1 MRTSHITIKRQIADT
16 KNKLT
21 DEQLFA
27 SPRFSAYLTDIA
39 EGATKR
45 YKRSS
50 KVMTHWDLS
59 EDAGIAFTDNRVI
72 HLNAGNFLTRSFPTR
87 SLIAD
92 SLIGLVGHECGHIL
106 FSDFTMLEVYFQS
119 LQNGRF
125 YPNDPEAA
133 GTALEKNLLE
143 IKGWLNKK
151 EKAVIRAL
159 SDISHSLVN
168 IMEDVYIESRICDDF
183 AGSFRTGILLN
194 NLRFAEEMNTVQE
207 EINRQHHEVFILMN
221 LLIQYAKAGDINN
234 LGGYKGPYL
243 NVVYECIPY
252 IDEASYDD
260 DARVRF
266 DAANKL
272 LLLLWPYMKSFINQI
287 KEDTENDTSHA
298 QEDFRTQM
306 AKGIPLPN
314 GTGSASKTD
323 NKSSTLKHE
332 YTEDDEER
340 ERIQKVLDYE
350 EGRIA
355 LEKTDTLSEDGDGGT
370 EYENDFAGSG
380 YVSQAEADM
389 YRIMTQLAEDSV
401 YTRYEEDLTEELQQE
416 AAKIRFG
423 NAHQGIH
430 VKVNRMSY
438 VSPEYMEA
446 YQQIAPPLL
455 LLSKRLQKQ
464 VSQQLKDYKS
474 GGKLDNLPMGKRIN
488 IRNAVHKDG
497 RIFYKR
503 NLPNDRADI
512 AVAVLNDE
520 SGSMSSFDRITYARA
535 ASIILHDF
543 CESLEIPIAI
553 YGHTEDYDVELY
565 SYAEFESLDNKDQ
578 YRLMDMSSRSGN
590 RDGAA
595 IRFVAE
601 RLLQR
606 PEAVRLLFII
616 SDGQPAADGYHGTEA
631 EADIR
636 GIKQEYTRKGIRFI
650 AAAIGSDK
658 PNIHRIY
665 GNCFLDITNLE
676 KLPISLGKLIIQQI
690 RHHIAA

>member
-16 KNKLT
+16 RNKLT

-45 YKRSS
+45 YKRNS
-50 KVMTHWDLS
+50 KVITCWDLS
-59 EDAGIAFTDNRVI
+59 EDAGIAFTDNRII

-87 SLIAD
+87 SLKAD

-106 FSDFTMLEVYFQS
+106 FSDFTMLALYAQS

-125 YPNDPEAA
+125 YPEEPEAIC
-133 GTALEKNLLE
+133 TAQEKNLLDM
-143 IKGWLNKK
+143 KDCLKNK
-151 EKAVIRAL
+151 EEAVIRAL
-159 SDISHSLVN
+159 SEISHSLVN
-168 IMEDVYIESRICDDF
+168 IMEDVYIESRICDEF

-194 NLRFAEEMNTVQE
+194 NLRFSEEMNTVQD
-207 EINRQHHEVFILMN
+207 EINRQHHEVFIIMN
-221 LLIQYAKAGDINN
+221 LLVQYAKAGDINN
-234 LGGYKGPYL
+234 LDGYKGPYL
-243 NVVYECIPY
+243 NIVYECIPY

-260 DARVRF
+260 DPRIRF

-272 LLLLWPYMKSFINQI
+272 LLLLWPYMKSYINQI
-287 KEDTENDTSHA
+287 KEDLENDTFHA
-298 QEDFRTQM
+298 QEALSTQL

-314 GTGSASKTD
+314 GAGSASKTAQKLSPLEQKD
-323 NKSSTLKHE
+323 
-332 YTEDDEER
+332 TEDDEER
-340 ERIQKVLDYE
+340 TQIQKALDYE
-350 EGRIA
+350 KGRMA
-355 LEKTDTLSEDGDGGT
+355 LEKTDTLREDGDGGT
-370 EYENDFAGSG
+370 EYENDFSGSG

-389 YRIMTQLAEDSV
+389 HRIMTQLAEDSV
-401 YTRYEEDLTEELQQE
+401 YSQYEEELTEELQQE
-416 AAKIRFG
+416 AVKIRYG

-430 VKVNRMSY
+430 VKINRMSY
-438 VSPEYMEA
+438 ISPEYMEA
-446 YQQIAPPLL
+446 YQQVAPPLL

-474 GGKLDNLPMGKRIN
+474 GGKLDNLPVGKRIN
-488 IRNAVHKDG
+488 ARNAVHNDG
-497 RIFYKR
+497 RIFYKMS
-503 NLPNDRADI
+503 LPNDRADI

-543 CESLEIPIAI
+543 CKSLEIPIAI
-553 YGHTEDYDVELY
+553 YGHTEDYEVELY
-565 SYAEFESLDNKDQ
+565 SYAEFDSLDNKDQ

-606 PEAVRLLFII
+606 PETIRLLFII

-658 PNIHRIY
+658 PNIRRIY
-665 GNCFLDITNLE
+665 GDCFLDITNLE
-676 KLPISLGKLIIQQI
+676 KLPISLGKLIIEQI
-690 RHHIAA
+690 RLHIAA

>member
-1 MRTSHITIKRQIADT
+1 
-16 KNKLT
+16 
-21 DEQLFA
+21 
-27 SPRFSAYLTDIA
+27 
-39 EGATKR
+39 
-45 YKRSS
+45 
-50 KVMTHWDLS
+50 MTCWDLS
-59 EDAGIAFTDNRVI
+59 ENAGIAVTDNRVI

-87 SLIAD
+87 SLRAD
-92 SLIGLVGHECGHIL
+92 SLIGLAGHECGHIL
-106 FSDFTMLEVYFQS
+106 FSDFTMLELYSQS
-119 LQNGRF
+119 LRNGRF
-125 YPNDPEAA
+125 YPEEPEPAA
-133 GTALEKNLLE
+133 AALEKNLLE
-143 IKGWLNKK
+143 IKDCLKNK
-151 EKAVIRAL
+151 EESAIRAL
-159 SDISHSLVN
+159 SHISHSLVN
-168 IMEDVYIESRICDDF
+168 IMEDIYIESRICDEF

-194 NLRFAEEMNTVQE
+194 NLRFAEEMNTVLD
-207 EINRQHHEVFILMN
+207 EINRQNHEVFIIMN
-221 LLIQYAKAGDINN
+221 LLIQYAKTGDINN

-260 DARVRF
+260 DSRIRF

-287 KEDTENDTSHA
+287 REDIENDTSHA
-298 QEDFRTQM
+298 QEALRTQL
-306 AKGIPLPN
+306 AKVVPLPN
-314 GTGSASKTD
+314 STGRASKID
-323 NKSSTLKHE
+323 NKSSNIKHE
-332 YTEDDEER
+332 NTEDDEER

-350 EGRIA
+350 KGRMA
-355 LEKTDTLSEDGDGGT
+355 LEKTDTLHEDGDGGT
-370 EYENDFAGSG
+370 EYENDFSGSG

-389 YRIMTQLAEDSV
+389 HRIMTQLAEDSV
-401 YTRYEEDLTEELQQE
+401 YSQYEENLTEELQQE
-416 AAKIRFG
+416 AVKIRYG

-446 YQQIAPPLL
+446 YQQVAPPLL

-488 IRNAVHKDG
+488 IRNAVHNDG

-503 NLPNDRADI
+503 NGPNDRADL

-520 SGSMSSFDRITYARA
+520 ICSMSSFDRITYARA

-543 CESLEIPIAI
+543 CKSLEIPIAI
-553 YGHTEDYDVELY
+553 YGHTEDYEVELY
-565 SYAEFESLDNKDQ
+565 SYAEFDSLDNKDP

-606 PEAVRLLFII
+606 PETVRLLFII
-616 SDGQPAADGYHGTEA
+616 SDGQPAADGYQGTEA

-665 GNCFLDITNLE
+665 GDCFLDITNLE

>member
-133 GTALEKNLLE
+133 GTALEKKLLE

-194 NLRFAEEMNTVQE
+194 NLRFTEEMNTVQE

-401 YTRYEEDLTEELQQE
+401 YTQYEEDLTEELQQE

-488 IRNAVHKDG
+488 IRNAVHNDG

-512 AVAVLNDE
+512 AIAVLNDE
-520 SGSMSSFDRITYARA
+520 SGSMSSYDRITYARA
-535 ASIILHDF
+535 ASIILHNF
-543 CESLEIPIAI
+543 CKCLEIPIAI

-565 SYAEFESLDNKDQ
+565 SYAEFESLDNKDHT
-578 YRLMDMSSRSGN
+578 D
-590 RDGAA
+590 
-595 IRFVAE
+595 
-601 RLLQR
+601 
-606 PEAVRLLFII
+606 
-616 SDGQPAADGYHGTEA
+616 
-631 EADIR
+631 
-636 GIKQEYTRKGIRFI
+636 
-650 AAAIGSDK
+650 
-658 PNIHRIY
+658 
-665 GNCFLDITNLE
+665 
-676 KLPISLGKLIIQQI
+676 
-690 RHHIAA
+690 

>member
-1 MRTSHITIKRQIADT
+1 MRTSHITVRRQIADT
-16 KNKLT
+16 RNKLT

-45 YKRSS
+45 YKRNS
-50 KVMTHWDLS
+50 KVINSWDPS
-59 EDAGIAFTDNRVI
+59 ENADIAFTDNRII

-87 SLIAD
+87 SLRAD
-92 SLIGLVGHECGHIL
+92 SLLGLVGHECGHIL
-106 FSDFTMLEVYFQS
+106 FSDFTMLELYSQS

-125 YPNDPEAA
+125 YPKEPEAVSA
-133 GTALEKNLLE
+133 SLEKNLQE
-143 IKGWLNKK
+143 IKDCLQEK
-151 EKAVIRAL
+151 EEAVIRAL

-168 IMEDVYIESRICDDF
+168 IMEDVYIESRICAEF

-194 NLRFAEEMNTVQE
+194 NLRFAEEMNTVQDE
-207 EINRQHHEVFILMN
+207 VNRQHHEVFIIMN

-252 IDEASYDD
+252 IDEAAYDD
-260 DARVRF
+260 DARIRF
-266 DAANKL
+266 NAANQL
-272 LLLLWPYMKSFINQI
+272 LLLLWPYMKSFIAQI
-287 KEDTENDTSHA
+287 KEDLENNTSQA
-298 QEDFRTQM
+298 QEDLSSQL

-314 GTGSASKTD
+314 GTGRAGKTD
-323 NKSSTLKHE
+323 KNSSLLKHQE
-332 YTEDDEER
+332 SDDEEER
-340 ERIQKVLDYE
+340 ARIQKVLDYE
-350 EGRIA
+350 DGRMA
-355 LEKTDTLSEDGDGGT
+355 LEKTESINEEGDGGT

-389 YRIMTQLAEDSV
+389 HRIMTQLAEDCV
-401 YTRYEEDLTEELQQE
+401 YSRYEVELTEELQQE
-416 AAKIRFG
+416 AVKIRYG

-446 YQQIAPPLL
+446 YRQTAPPLL

-464 VSQQLKDYKS
+464 VSQHLKDYKS

-488 IRNAVHKDG
+488 VRNAVHKDG
-497 RIFYKR
+497 RIFYKM
-503 NLPNDRADI
+503 NLPHDRADI

-520 SGSMSSFDRITYARA
+520 SGSMSSYDRITYARA

-543 CESLEIPIAI
+543 CKCLEIPIAI

-565 SYAEFESLDNKDQ
+565 SYAEFDSLDNKDQ

-595 IRFVAE
+595 IRFVSE

-606 PEAVRLLFII
+606 PEAVKLLFII
-616 SDGQPAADGYHGTEA
+616 SDGQPAAEEYYGTEA

-665 GNCFLDITNLE
+665 GDCFLDITNLE
-676 KLPISLGKLIIQQI
+676 KLPINLGKLIIRQI
-690 RHHIAA
+690 RNHIAA

>member
-1 MRTSHITIKRQIADT
+1 
-16 KNKLT
+16 
-21 DEQLFA
+21 
-27 SPRFSAYLTDIA
+27 
-39 EGATKR
+39 
-45 YKRSS
+45 
-50 KVMTHWDLS
+50 
-59 EDAGIAFTDNRVI
+59 
-72 HLNAGNFLTRSFPTR
+72 
-87 SLIAD
+87 
-92 SLIGLVGHECGHIL
+92 
-106 FSDFTMLEVYFQS
+106 
-119 LQNGRF
+119 
-125 YPNDPEAA
+125 
-133 GTALEKNLLE
+133 
-143 IKGWLNKK
+143 
-151 EKAVIRAL
+151 
-159 SDISHSLVN
+159 
-168 IMEDVYIESRICDDF
+168 
-183 AGSFRTGILLN
+183 
-194 NLRFAEEMNTVQE
+194 
-207 EINRQHHEVFILMN
+207 
-221 LLIQYAKAGDINN
+221 
-234 LGGYKGPYL
+234 
-243 NVVYECIPY
+243 
-252 IDEASYDD
+252 
-260 DARVRF
+260 
-266 DAANKL
+266 
-272 LLLLWPYMKSFINQI
+272 MKSFINQI
-287 KEDTENDTSHA
+287 REDIENDTSHA
-298 QEDFRTQM
+298 QEALRTQL
-306 AKGIPLPN
+306 AKVVPLPN
-314 GTGSASKTD
+314 STGRASKID
-323 NKSSTLKHE
+323 NKSSNIKHE
-332 YTEDDEER
+332 NTEDDEER

-350 EGRIA
+350 KGRMA
-355 LEKTDTLSEDGDGGT
+355 LEKTDTLHEDGDGGT
-370 EYENDFAGSG
+370 EYENDFSGSG

-389 YRIMTQLAEDSV
+389 HRIMTQLAEDSV
-401 YTRYEEDLTEELQQE
+401 YSQYEENLTEELQQE
-416 AAKIRFG
+416 AVKIRYG

-446 YQQIAPPLL
+446 YQQVAPPLL

-488 IRNAVHKDG
+488 IRNAVHNDG

-543 CESLEIPIAI
+543 CKSLEIPIAI
-553 YGHTEDYDVELY
+553 YGHTEDYEVELY
-565 SYAEFESLDNKDQ
+565 SYAEFDSLDNKDP

-606 PEAVRLLFII
+606 PETVRLLFII
-616 SDGQPAADGYHGTEA
+616 SDGQPAADGYQGTEA

-665 GNCFLDITNLE
+665 GDCFLDITNLE

>member
-1 MRTSHITIKRQIADT
+1 
-16 KNKLT
+16 
-21 DEQLFA
+21 
-27 SPRFSAYLTDIA
+27 
-39 EGATKR
+39 
-45 YKRSS
+45 
-50 KVMTHWDLS
+50 MTCWDLS
-59 EDAGIAFTDNRVI
+59 EDAGIAVTDNRII

-87 SLIAD
+87 SLMAD

-106 FSDFTMLEVYFQS
+106 FSDFTMLELYFQS

-125 YPNDPEAA
+125 YPKEPEAVTA
-133 GTALEKNLLE
+133 ALEKNLQE
-143 IKGWLNKK
+143 IKDRMDKK
-151 EKAVIRAL
+151 EEAVIRAL

-168 IMEDVYIESRICDDF
+168 IMEDVYIESRICDEF

-194 NLRFAEEMNTVQE
+194 NLRFAEEMNTVQDE
-207 EINRQHHEVFILMN
+207 VNRQHHEIFIIMN

-234 LGGYKGPYL
+234 LGGYKGSYL

-260 DARVRF
+260 DARIRF
-266 DAANKL
+266 DVANEL
-272 LLLLWPYMKSFINQI
+272 LLLLWPFMKSFINQI
-287 KEDTENDTSHA
+287 REDLKNDTSHA
-298 QEDFRTQM
+298 QEALSTQL
-306 AKGIPLPN
+306 AKGIPFPN
-314 GTGSASKTD
+314 GAGRASKTCK
-323 NKSSTLKHE
+323 NSPILKQGE
-332 YTEDDEER
+332 TDDDEEQA
-340 ERIQKVLDYE
+340 RIQKVLDYE
-350 EGRIA
+350 EGRMA
-355 LEKTDTLSEDGDGGT
+355 LEKTDTLREDGNGGT

-389 YRIMTQLAEDSV
+389 HRIMTQLAEDSV
-401 YTRYEEDLTEELQQE
+401 YSQYEEELTEELQQE
-416 AAKIRFG
+416 AVKIRYG

-438 VSPEYMEA
+438 ISPEYMEA
-446 YQQIAPPLL
+446 YQQVAPPLL

-464 VSQQLKDYKS
+464 ISQQLKDYKS

-488 IRNAVHKDG
+488 VRNAVHNNG
-497 RIFYKR
+497 RIFYKM
-503 NLPNDRADI
+503 NLPNDRADM

-543 CESLEIPIAI
+543 CKCLEIPIAI

-565 SYAEFESLDNKDQ
+565 SYAEFESLDSKDP

-606 PEAVRLLFII
+606 PEAVKLLFII

-658 PNIHRIY
+658 PNIQRIY
-665 GNCFLDITNLE
+665 GDCFLDITNLE

>member
-16 KNKLT
+16 RNKLT

-50 KVMTHWDLS
+50 KVRTCWDLS
-59 EDAGIAFTDNRVI
+59 ENAGIAVTDNRII

-87 SLIAD
+87 SLRAD

-106 FSDFTMLEVYFQS
+106 FSDFTMLELYFQS
-119 LQNGRF
+119 LEKGRF
-125 YPNDPEAA
+125 YPKEPEAVT
-133 GTALEKNLLE
+133 TALEKNLQD
-143 IKGWLNKK
+143 IKDCLSKK
-151 EKAVIRAL
+151 DEAAIKAL

-168 IMEDVYIESRICDDF
+168 IMEDIYIESRICDEF
-183 AGSFRTGILLN
+183 AGSFKTGILLN
-194 NLRFAEEMNTVQE
+194 NLRFAEEMNTVQDE
-207 EINRQHHEVFILMN
+207 VNRQHHEVFIILN

-243 NVVYECIPY
+243 NVVYDCIPL
-252 IDEASYDD
+252 IDDAVYDD
-260 DARVRF
+260 DAKTRF
-266 DAANKL
+266 DAANQL
-272 LLLLWPYMKSFINQI
+272 LLLLWPYMKSFIEQI
-287 KEDTENDTSHA
+287 REDLKNDTSQA
-298 QEDFRTQM
+298 QEDLSTQL
-306 AKGIPLPN
+306 AKGIPFPN
-314 GTGSASKTD
+314 GTERASKAD
-323 NKSSTLKHE
+323 KNSSMLNHKE
-332 YTEDDEER
+332 TEDEEER
-340 ERIQKVLDYE
+340 ARIQKVLDYE
-350 EGRIA
+350 EGRMA
-355 LEKTDTLSEDGDGGT
+355 LEKTDSINEDGSGGT

-389 YRIMTQLAEDSV
+389 HRIMTQLAEDCV
-401 YTRYEEDLTEELQQE
+401 YSQYEEELTEELQQE
-416 AAKIRFG
+416 AVKICYG

-430 VKVNRMSY
+430 VRVNRMSY

-446 YQQIAPPLL
+446 YQQAAPPLL

-488 IRNAVHKDG
+488 VRNAVHNDG
-497 RIFYKR
+497 RIFYKM
-503 NLPNDRADI
+503 NLPNDRVDI

-543 CESLEIPIAI
+543 CKCLEIPIAI

-565 SYAEFESLDNKDQ
+565 SYAEFDSLDNKDQ

-606 PEAVRLLFII
+606 PEVIKLLFII
-616 SDGQPAADGYHGTEA
+616 SDGQPAAEGYFGTEA

-636 GIKQEYTRKGIRFI
+636 GIKQEYTRKGLRFI

-665 GNCFLDITNLE
+665 GDCYLDITNLE
-676 KLPISLGKLIIQQI
+676 KLPINLGKLIIRQI
-690 RHHIAA
+690 RNHIAA

>member
-1 MRTSHITIKRQIADT
+1 
-16 KNKLT
+16 
-21 DEQLFA
+21 
-27 SPRFSAYLTDIA
+27 
-39 EGATKR
+39 
-45 YKRSS
+45 
-50 KVMTHWDLS
+50 
-59 EDAGIAFTDNRVI
+59 
-72 HLNAGNFLTRSFPTR
+72 
-87 SLIAD
+87 
-92 SLIGLVGHECGHIL
+92 
-106 FSDFTMLEVYFQS
+106 
-119 LQNGRF
+119 
-125 YPNDPEAA
+125 
-133 GTALEKNLLE
+133 
-143 IKGWLNKK
+143 
-151 EKAVIRAL
+151 
-159 SDISHSLVN
+159 
-168 IMEDVYIESRICDDF
+168 MEDVYIESRICDEF
-183 AGSFRTGILLN
+183 AGSFKTGILLN
-194 NLRFAEEMNTVQE
+194 NLRFAEEMNTVQDE
-207 EINRQHHEVFILMN
+207 VNRQHHEIFIILN

-243 NVVYECIPY
+243 NVVYDCIPL
-252 IDEASYDD
+252 IDDAVYDD
-260 DARVRF
+260 DAKTRF
-266 DAANKL
+266 DAANQL
-272 LLLLWPYMKSFINQI
+272 LLLLWPYMKSFIEQI
-287 KEDTENDTSHA
+287 REDLKNDTSQA
-298 QEDFRTQM
+298 QEDLSTQL

-314 GTGSASKTD
+314 GTGRASKAD
-323 NKSSTLKHE
+323 KSSSMLNHKETVE
-332 YTEDDEER
+332 EEER
-340 ERIQKVLDYE
+340 ARIQKVLDYE
-350 EGRIA
+350 EGRMA
-355 LEKTDTLSEDGDGGT
+355 LEKTDSIIEDGNGGT

-389 YRIMTQLAEDSV
+389 HRIMTQLAEDCV
-401 YTRYEEDLTEELQQE
+401 YSQYEEELAEELQQE
-416 AAKIRFG
+416 AVKIRYG

-446 YQQIAPPLL
+446 YQQAAPPLL

-488 IRNAVHKDG
+488 VRNAVHNDG
-497 RIFYKR
+497 RIFYKM

-543 CESLEIPIAI
+543 CKCLEIPIAI

-565 SYAEFESLDNKDQ
+565 SYAEFDSLDNKDQ

-606 PEAVRLLFII
+606 PEAIKLLFII
-616 SDGQPAADGYHGTEA
+616 SDGQPAAEGYFGTEA

-636 GIKQEYTRKGIRFI
+636 GIKQEYTRKGLRFI

-665 GNCFLDITNLE
+665 GDRYLDITNLE
-676 KLPISLGKLIIQQI
+676 KLPINLGKLIIQQI
-690 RHHIAA
+690 RNHIAA

>member
-1 MRTSHITIKRQIADT
+1 M
-16 KNKLT
+16 
-21 DEQLFA
+21 
-27 SPRFSAYLTDIA
+27 
-39 EGATKR
+39 
-45 YKRSS
+45 
-50 KVMTHWDLS
+50 
-59 EDAGIAFTDNRVI
+59 
-72 HLNAGNFLTRSFPTR
+72 
-87 SLIAD
+87 
-92 SLIGLVGHECGHIL
+92 
-106 FSDFTMLEVYFQS
+106 
-119 LQNGRF
+119 
-125 YPNDPEAA
+125 
-133 GTALEKNLLE
+133 
-143 IKGWLNKK
+143 
-151 EKAVIRAL
+151 

-168 IMEDVYIESRICDDF
+168 IMEDVYIESRICDEF

-194 NLRFAEEMNTVQE
+194 NLRFAEEMNTVQDE
-207 EINRQHHEVFILMN
+207 VNRQHHEIFIILN

-243 NVVYECIPY
+243 NVLYDCIPL
-252 IDEASYDD
+252 IDDAVYDD
-260 DARVRF
+260 DAKTRF
-266 DAANKL
+266 DAANQL
-272 LLLLWPYMKSFINQI
+272 LLLLWPYMKSFIEQI
-287 KEDTENDTSHA
+287 REDLKNDTSQA
-298 QEDFRTQM
+298 REDLSTQL

-314 GTGSASKTD
+314 GTGRGSKAD
-323 NKSSTLKHE
+323 KDPSMLNHE
-332 YTEDDEER
+332 ETGEDDEEER
-340 ERIQKVLDYE
+340 ARIQKVLDYE
-350 EGRIA
+350 EGRMA
-355 LEKTDTLSEDGDGGT
+355 LEKTESINEDGSGGT

-389 YRIMTQLAEDSV
+389 HRIMTQLAEDYV
-401 YTRYEEDLTEELQQE
+401 YSQYEEELTEELQQE
-416 AAKIRFG
+416 AVKIRYG

-430 VKVNRMSY
+430 VRVNRMCY

-446 YQQIAPPLL
+446 YQQAAPPLL

-488 IRNAVHKDG
+488 VRNAVHKDG
-497 RIFYKR
+497 RIFYKM

-543 CESLEIPIAI
+543 CKCLEIPIAI

-565 SYAEFESLDNKDQ
+565 SYAEFDSLDNKDQ

-606 PEAVRLLFII
+606 REAVKLLFII
-616 SDGQPAADGYHGTEA
+616 SDGQPAAEGYFGTEA
-631 EADIR
+631 EADIQ

-665 GNCFLDITNLE
+665 GDCYLDITNLE
-676 KLPISLGKLIIQQI
+676 KLPINISPEEAKFILSRLTAGFREFNYQQDKIFGEPDPAGYSKASKIRIIRAVKDSKGNARKLPWYIEIENGKGIPQKNSTGGTYMKANSFLSEGKAYTNLSDLDLFRLLSRVSSYIDSWEKAAAPSLIKLAKNTMES
-690 RHHIAA
+690 RRTDKTAA